1 MPESKPGFTSSSPLW
16 FSLAMASR
24 WPLAIALAAW
34 AIAVA
39 AIQILKQPIPIA
51 LPLDQPLPV
60 RVVGDLR
67 IDTLREPLT
76 IKGAESLRIEAA
88 ATLPVQ
94 GSVGVKGDVDIQGD
108 VDVDGDVSVEEVKTP
123 VSVEGENGEPVVVST
138 SKENPLE
145 VSGAVGVNQVGG
157 KINVQI
163 RDAAKSLLPIP

>member
-60 RVVGDLR
+60 RVVGDLH

-108 VDVDGDVSVEEVKTP
+108 VDVDGDVSVEEVNTP

>member
-1 MPESKPGFTSSSPLW
+1 
-16 FSLAMASR
+16 MASR

-60 RVVGDLR
+60 RVVGDLH

-108 VDVDGDVSVEEVKTP
+108 VDVEGDVSVEEVKTP
-123 VSVEGENGEPVVVST
+123 VSVQGENGAPVVVST
-138 SKENPLE
+138 SEEKPLE
-145 VSGAVGVNQVGG
+145 VTGSVGVNQVGG
-157 KINVQI
+157 KISVQI

>member
-1 MPESKPGFTSSSPLW
+1 
-16 FSLAMASR
+16 MASR
-24 WPLAIALAAW
+24 WPVALALAAW
-34 AIAVA
+34 AIALA

-67 IDTLREPLT
+67 IDALREPLK

-94 GSVGVKGDVDIQGD
+94 GSVGVEGDVDIQGD
-108 VDVDGDVSVEEVKTP
+108 VSVEEVRAP

-163 RDAAKSLLPIP
+163 RNAAKSLLPIP

>member
-1 MPESKPGFTSSSPLW
+1 
-16 FSLAMASR
+16 MASR

-67 IDTLREPLT
+67 IDTLREPLK

-88 ATLPVQ
+88 TTLPVQ

-108 VDVDGDVSVEEVKTP
+108 VDVEGDVSVEEVKMP

>member
-1 MPESKPGFTSSSPLW
+1 
-16 FSLAMASR
+16 MASR
-24 WPLAIALAAW
+24 WPLALALAAW

-67 IDTLREPLT
+67 IDALREPVK
-76 IKGAESLRIEAA
+76 IKGVESLRIEASE
-88 ATLPVQ
+88 TLPVQ
-94 GSVGVKGDVDIQGD
+94 GSVAVKGDVDIQGD
-108 VDVDGDVSVEEVKTP
+108 VDVEGDVSVEEVRAP
-123 VSVEGENGEPVVVST
+123 VSVQGENGDPVAVST
-138 SKENPLE
+138 SEEQPLE

>member
-60 RVVGDLR
+60 QVVGNLQ
-67 IDTLREPLT
+67 IDALREPLK
-76 IKGAESLRIEAA
+76 IKGAESLQIEAA

-94 GSVGVKGDVDIQGD
+94 GSVGVKGDVGIQGD
-108 VDVDGDVSVEEVKTP
+108 VDVAGDVSVEEVQAP
-123 VSVEGENGEPVVVST
+123 VSVQGENGEPVVVST
-138 SKENPLE
+138 SEEKPLE
-145 VSGAVGVNQVGG
+145 VTGSVGVNQVGG
-157 KINVQI
+157 KISVQI

>member
-1 MPESKPGFTSSSPLW
+1 MPESKPGFTTPSTLW

-24 WPLAIALAAW
+24 WPLALATW
-34 AIAVA
+34 AIALA

-67 IDTLREPLT
+67 MDALREPLK
-76 IKGAESLRIEAA
+76 IKGAESLQIEAA

-94 GSVGVKGDVDIQGD
+94 GSVGVKGDVGIQGD
-108 VDVDGDVSVEEVKTP
+108 VDVAGDVSVEEVQAP
-123 VSVEGENGEPVVVST
+123 VSVQGENGEPVVVST
-138 SKENPLE
+138 SEEKPLE
-145 VSGAVGVNQVGG
+145 VTGSVGVNQVGG
-157 KINVQI
+157 KISVQI

>member
-60 RVVGDLR
+60 QVVGNLQ
-67 IDTLREPLT
+67 IDALREPLK
-76 IKGAESLRIEAA
+76 IKGAESLQIEAA

-94 GSVGVKGDVDIQGD
+94 GSVGVKGDVE
-108 VDVDGDVSVEEVKTP
+108 VAGDVSVEEVKTP

-138 SKENPLE
+138 SKENPLK
-145 VSGAVGVNQVGG
+145 VSGAVGVNQVGA

-163 RDAAKSLLPIP
+163 RDAVKSLLPIP

>member
-60 RVVGDLR
+60 QVVGNLQ
-67 IDTLREPLT
+67 IDALREPLK
-76 IKGAESLRIEAA
+76 IKGAESLQIEAA

-94 GSVGVKGDVDIQGD
+94 GSVGVKGDVGIQGN
-108 VDVDGDVSVEEVKTP
+108 VDVAGDVSVEEVQAP
-123 VSVEGENGEPVVVST
+123 VSVQGENGEPVVVST
-138 SKENPLE
+138 SEEKPLE
-145 VSGAVGVNQVGG
+145 VTGSVGVNQVGG
-157 KINVQI
+157 KISVQI

>member
-1 MPESKPGFTSSSPLW
+1 
-16 FSLAMASR
+16 MASR

-60 RVVGDLR
+60 RVVGDLH
-67 IDTLREPLT
+67 IDTLREPLK

-94 GSVGVKGDVDIQGD
+94 GSVGVEGDVDIQGA

-123 VSVEGENGEPVVVST
+123 VSVQGENGEPVVVST
-138 SKENPLE
+138 SEEKPLE
-145 VSGAVGVNQVGG
+145 VTGSVGVNQVGG
-157 KINVQI
+157 KISVQI

>member
-1 MPESKPGFTSSSPLW
+1 MPESKPGFTTPSPLW

-24 WPLAIALAAW
+24 WPLALALAAW
-34 AIAVA
+34 AIALA

-67 IDTLREPLT
+67 MDALREPLR
-76 IKGAESLRIEAA
+76 IKSAESLRIEAA
-88 ATLPVQ
+88 ETLPVQ
-94 GSVGVKGDVDIQGD
+94 GAVDVKGDVDIQGD
-108 VDVDGDVSVEEVKTP
+108 VDVAGDVGVEEVKAP
-123 VSVEGENGEPVVVST
+123 VSVQGENGDPLIVST
-138 SKENPLE
+138 SEEKPLQ
-145 VSGAVGVNQVGG
+145 VSGAVGVNEVGG

>member
-1 MPESKPGFTSSSPLW
+1 
-16 FSLAMASR
+16 MASR

-67 IDTLREPLT
+67 IDTSREPLT